1 MIKTHRTKRTFSP
14 EFKLEA
20 FEQVVVKYQRDV
32 REVALALELNPDHLR
47 KWIRLYKQEFQGIE
61 SAGNAIIPEQREIQQ
76 LKAQIKRVEME
87 KEILKQAAVLMS
99 EIPGKLSR

>member
-1 MIKTHRTKRTFSP
+1 MGRWWR
-14 EFKLEA
+14 
-20 FEQVVVKYQRDV
+20 Y
-32 REVALALELNPDHLR
+32 
-47 KWIRLYKQEFQGIE
+47 KWITFHPSLTIT
-61 SAGNAIIPEQREIQQ
+61 PEQREIQQ